1 MAYPD
6 NLLSRGERV
15 VLHKHPHWK
24 VLVLPVLVFIV
35 AVGGGSAFAA
45 WVSHWRNVGFTSHPQ
60 WYIGIAVVAVLLLVF
75 FVLVPVLR
83 WITEH
88 FVISTGHV
96 FFRTGILRRR
106 EHQIPLARI
115 QNMETEVGF
124 WGRLLGYGSLIVE
137 SAADQP
143 LEFEN
148 VASLPK
154 VQAALNQLISDDRG
168 RSPQE
173 STAGDGSAGPAPAAP
188 AETTVDDREQ
198 HPRRS
203 SRARRRPVAE
213 SARAPRVATGGQ
225 REYQDQP
232 PEHPAGPAAGQ
243 GQDPRQPAGQG
254 QTYDEIVYQQYADA
268 EYGPGGR
275 PDEQWQGADDTEV
288 IRDEDRHPRQ

>member
-24 VLVLPVLVFIV
+24 VLILPVLVFIV

-45 WVSHWRNVGFTSHPQ
+45 WVSHWKDQGFTSHPQ

-75 FVLVPVLR
+75 FVLIPVLR

-124 WGRLLGYGSLIVE
+124 WGRILGYGSLIVE

-148 VASLPK
+148 VASIGK
-154 VQAALNQLISDDRG
+154 VQATLNQLIHDARTGRG
-168 RSPQE
+168 
-173 STAGDGSAGPAPAAP
+173 GPW
-188 AETTVDDREQ
+188 
-198 HPRRS
+198 
-203 SRARRRPVAE
+203 
-213 SARAPRVATGGQ
+213 
-225 REYQDQP
+225 
-232 PEHPAGPAAGQ
+232 
-243 GQDPRQPAGQG
+243 
-254 QTYDEIVYQQYADA
+254 
-268 EYGPGGR
+268 GGR
-275 PDEQWQGADDTEV
+275 DGENGEFADDDEPDSEG
-288 IRDEDRHPRQ
+288 RDDPPHRGSTRILPPR